1 MHFSRTGVIL
11 CTENY
16 RDCVTFY
23 SQTLGLPLMFALDNE
38 HSKLTTLDM
47 GGGVYLMIETGG
59 SAVAGKKS
67 IAFNPVCL
75 RFNVDDV
82 DAAAAQLSASN
93 VDVTIRR
100 EPWGTVADFA
110 DPDGN
115 RCSLRDE
122 ASFGQ

>member
-1 MHFSRTGVIL
+1 MQFRRTGVIL

-16 RDCVTFY
+16 RDCVSFY
-23 SQTLGLPLMFALDNE
+23 REILGLPLMFALDNE
-38 HSKLTTLDM
+38 HSKLTSLDM
-47 GGGVYLMIETGG
+47 GGGVYLMIETDGN
-59 SAVAGKKS
+59 AVAGRKS
-67 IAFNPVCL
+67 IEQNPVCL
-75 RFNVDDV
+75 RFNVDNV
-82 DAAAAQLSASN
+82 ESTAAQLIAKN

-100 EPWGTVADFA
+100 EAWGSVADFA

>member
-1 MHFSRTGVIL
+1 MQFKRTGVIL

-16 RDCVTFY
+16 LDCVAFY
-23 SQTLGLPLMFALDNE
+23 HEILGLPLMFALDNE
-38 HSKLTTLDM
+38 HSKLTSLDM
-47 GGGVYLMIETGG
+47 GGGVYLMIETEGH
-59 SAVAGKKS
+59 AVAGKKS
-67 IAFNPVCL
+67 LSQNPVCL

-82 DAAAAQLSASN
+82 DAAAAQLAAKSVEVS
-93 VDVTIRR
+93 IRR
-100 EPWGTVADFA
+100 EAWGTVADFA

>member
-1 MHFSRTGVIL
+1 MQFRRTGVIL

-16 RDCVTFY
+16 RDCVAFY
-23 SQTLGLPLMFALDNE
+23 HEILGLPVMFTLDDE
-38 HSKLTTLDM
+38 HSKLTSLDM

-59 SAVAGKKS
+59 HAVAGKKTTGQ
-67 IAFNPVCL
+67 NPVVL
-75 RFNVDDV
+75 RFNVGDV
-82 DAAAAQLSASN
+82 DAAAASLAAKN
-93 VDVTIRR
+93 VEVSIRR
-100 EPWGTVADFA
+100 EAWGTVADFA